1 MNFITIFKI
10 NIHSHYL
17 YILISKLIK
26 LIDQLICLYNLSFVY
41 NASNISI
48 PVALLTP
55 DTDALPLN
63 VALTEIVW
71 LVKLFN

>member
-26 LIDQLICLYNLSFVY
+26 LIDQLIYLYNLSFVY